1 MNEIFPKRLRG
12 LRAASKL
19 TQDEAANN
27 IGIGKVTLAR
37 YELGGQSPTAENLE
51 KIADYFCVP
60 TDYLLGRIDT
70 PYHVTST
77 TSAVT
82 GEPLKGYTASG
93 EPYTEEELHEI
104 ERAAMDHGEVV
115 KGDPLEDEDVPA
127 HLRELI
133 RRIVREEVE
142 RGQK

>member
-1 MNEIFPKRLRG
+1 MNEIFSKRLRG

-82 GEPLKGYTASG
+82 GDPAPLVSMRFSIRWPFVIIDG
-93 EPYTEEELHEI
+93 PYH
-104 ERAAMDHGEVV
+104 R
-115 KGDPLEDEDVPA
+115 
-127 HLRELI
+127 
-133 RRIVREEVE
+133 
-142 RGQK
+142 